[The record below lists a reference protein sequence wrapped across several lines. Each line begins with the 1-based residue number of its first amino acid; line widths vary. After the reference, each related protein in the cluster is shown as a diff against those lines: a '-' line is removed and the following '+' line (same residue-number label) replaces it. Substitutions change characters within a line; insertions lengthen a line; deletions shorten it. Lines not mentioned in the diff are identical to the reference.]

1 MASINIRRLDDD
13 VKAKLRVRAALRG
26 RSMEE
31 EAREILKSALT
42 ENRESRNLVD
52 AIRRRV
58 APFGGIELT
67 LPKRQPMRRPPNF
80 E

>member
-1 MASINIRRLDDD
+1 
-13 VKAKLRVRAALRG
+13 
-26 RSMEE
+26 MEE